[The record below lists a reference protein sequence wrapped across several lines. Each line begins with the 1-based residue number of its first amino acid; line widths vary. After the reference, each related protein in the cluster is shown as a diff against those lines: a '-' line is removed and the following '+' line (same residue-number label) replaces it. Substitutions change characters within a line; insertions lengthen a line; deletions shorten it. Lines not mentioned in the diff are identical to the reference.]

1 MTETICQRLASSGQ
15 RVTASPLVILA
26 LALAIATAANSAQP
40 SGTLS
45 TDSAPAT
52 TAAPTTQESPDESLK
67 AELEALMHAAHDA
80 QAAEADQKASQPSM
94 SAYQQQ
100 QAFYAAREQAR
111 LEKIQKERQLAVEKA
126 QATQR
131 AQLPQIEDPAS
142 NTGVV
147 TSESS
152 PTPQLVANVP
162 RTVPSSPQSPTPAR
176 SPGPLARINIAFHID
191 NATGSTAQMTD
202 NWFPQISGARDGE
215 FTVLARAEGRDADG
229 RVVNINPDWVA
240 TDPLSVA
247 ISPGT
252 GQAVR
257 ITVRRAGASNLT
269 VTAAGVSK
277 DLAISAAPDQLH
289 KLKVDILQ

>member
-1 MTETICQRLASSGQ
+1 MNETICQRLASSGQ
-15 RVTASPLVILA
+15 RATASPLVILA
-26 LALAIATAANSAQP
+26 FALAMATAANSAQP
-40 SGTLS
+40 SETLG

-52 TAAPTTQESPDESLK
+52 TAAPTTQESPDESLR

-80 QAAEADQKASQPSM
+80 QAAEADQRASQPSM

-111 LEKIQKERQLAVEKA
+111 LEKIQKERQLAAEKA
-126 QATQR
+126 QA
-131 AQLPQIEDPAS
+131 AQGAQFLQAEDVASSIGAVASAAAPQS
-142 NTGVV
+142 
-147 TSESS
+147 
-152 PTPQLVANVP
+152 QLVANMP
-162 RTVPSSPQSPTPAR
+162 RTVPPSQQSPTPVRA
-176 SPGPLARINIAFHID
+176 PGPLAGINIAFHID
-191 NATGSTAQMTD
+191 NATGSATPGTD
-202 NWFPQISGARDGE
+202 NWFPQISGAHDGE